1 MATKR
6 AVVVGINDYT
16 GMDPTGQS
24 NLGCCVA
31 DAKSVASLLPSQG
44 FDTSDVKTL
53 TNQAATRAAV
63 MAALGDLVRASEPG
77 DVACFYFSG
86 HGTVQPADPAD
97 PGCERFHEAMCT
109 ATQPFLTDQDLFS
122 IASQLQQSVV
132 NFTVISDSCMSG
144 GMAQE
149 VDAIA
154 KYKSLAMDG
163 ELIQRVQGFMNTW
176 IPAGIA
182 VPSNADVCRNNVSN
196 VRVTEGGHLMC
207 EEDPSQIFVD
217 LAKMT
222 LLAGCRFWEL
232 SYEINGHGL
241 LTQALLDTINADDFQ
256 INYGDLLHTVQ
267 QKVNASFQL
276 LLPSV
281 PAAYPKS
288 QTPQLRGQAN
298 RMDEGFLQSWSASR

>member
-6 AVVVGINDYT
+6 AVIVGIDDYT
-16 GMDPTGQS
+16 GMDPSGQN
-24 NLGCCVA
+24 NLSCCVA
-31 DAKSVASLLPSQG
+31 DATSVAALLPSQG
-44 FDTSDVKTL
+44 FDASEVKAI

-63 MAALGDLVRASEPG
+63 MAALAAMVRASEPG

-86 HGTVQPADPAD
+86 HGTIAPADPAD
-97 PGCERFHEAMCT
+97 PSCERFHEAMCT
-109 ATQPFLTDQDLFS
+109 ATRPFLTDKDLFS

-149 VDAIA
+149 VDAVA

-163 ELIQRVQGFMNTW
+163 DLIQRVQGFMNTW
-176 IPAGIA
+176 IPVGIA
-182 VPSNADVCRNNVSN
+182 VPSNADVCGNNVSN
-196 VRVTEGGHLMC
+196 VQVTEGGHLMC
-207 EEDPSQIFVD
+207 EEDPSQIFVS

-222 LLAGCRFWEL
+222 LISGCRFWEL

-241 LTQALLDTINADDFQ
+241 LTQALLDTVNSDDFQ
-256 INYGDLLHTVQ
+256 INYGELVHTLQ
-267 QKVNASFQL
+267 QKVEAGFQT

-288 QTPQLRGQAN
+288 QTPQLRGQGN
-298 RMDEGFLQSWSASR
+298 RMEEGFLQPWSASR

>member
-232 SYEINGHGL
+232 SYETNGHGL

-267 QKVNASFQL
+267 QKVNASFQT